1 MYINCNDKELKILE
15 KIALSAQELNMPCY
29 LIGGFVRD
37 KILGRNTKDM
47 DIVCVGDGIELAAKV
62 AEKFIPRPEVHFF
75 KNFGTAQIKIF
86 FSFEE
91 KEKSH
96 KISESDSTPVP
107 SPEERGWGEAVL
119 EIEFVGARKESYD
132 FNSRKPAVEN
142 GTIEDDQN
150 RRDFTINAMAI
161 SLNKDDFGE
170 LVDPFNGIN
179 DLEIKNIQT
188 PLAPAQTFSDDPLRM
203 MRAIRFASQLHFTIH
218 PDTFAAIIENAARIK
233 IVSGERIADE
243 LNKIL
248 MSSKP
253 SIGFDL
259 LYKSGLLKIIFPQ
272 MVDLAG
278 AEYIDGHGHK
288 DNFYHTIQVVDN
300 IAQNTDDLWLR
311 WAAVLHDIA
320 KPATKKFEE
329 GHGWTFHGHEV
340 VGGRMVSKIF
350 TQLKLPQNE
359 KMKFVRKL
367 VELHLR
373 PISLTKEN
381 ITDSAIRR
389 LLFDAGEDFDALM
402 TLCAADITSKNKTKV
417 KRFLENFEMVKIRCA
432 EVEEKDHLRN
442 WQPPITGEMIMETFN
457 LQPSRPVGDLKNA
470 IREAI
475 LDGIIPNEYE
485 AAYNFML
492 AKAKELGISH

>member
-1 MYINCNDKELKILE
+1 MYINCDDKELDILK
-15 KIALSAQELNMPCY
+15 KIAASAEELGFPCY

-37 KILGRNTKDM
+37 KILKRETKDM
-47 DIVCVGDGIELAAKV
+47 DIVCVGDGIELAARV
-62 AEKFIPRPEVHFF
+62 ADKFSPKPEVHFF
-75 KNFGTAQIKIF
+75 KNFGTAQIKA
-86 FSFEE
+86 E
-91 KEKSH
+91 
-96 KISESDSTPVP
+96 
-107 SPEERGWGEAVL
+107 GL
-119 EIEFVGARKESYD
+119 EIEFVGARKESYSFD
-132 FNSRKPAVEN
+132 SRKPEVAS

-161 SLNKDDFGE
+161 SLNKNDFGN
-170 LVDPFNGIN
+170 LVDPFNGVN
-179 DLEIKNIQT
+179 DLALQNIQT
-188 PLAPAQTFSDDPLRM
+188 PLTPAQTFSDDPLRM
-203 MRAIRFASQLHFTIH
+203 MRAIRFASQLNFSIH
-218 PDTFAAIIENAARIK
+218 PETFYAIEEYADRIK
-233 IVSGERIADE
+233 IVSVERITDE
-243 LNKIL
+243 LNNIL
-248 MSSKP
+248 LSTKP
-253 SIGFDL
+253 SVGFDL

-278 AEYIDGHGHK
+278 AEYIDGKGHK

-300 IAQNTDDLWLR
+300 IAEKTDDLWLR

-320 KPATKKFEE
+320 KPATKRFEE

-340 VGGRMVSKIF
+340 VGGRMVPKIF
-350 TQLKLPQNE
+350 SKLKLPQNE

-381 ITDSAIRR
+381 ITDSAVRR

-417 KRFLENFEMVKIRCA
+417 KRFLENFEMVRQRCA
-432 EVEEKDHLRN
+432 EVEGKDHLRN
-442 WQPPITGEMIMETFN
+442 WQPPITGEMIMETFK
-457 LQPSRPVGDLKNA
+457 LQPSRQVGDLKNA

-485 AAYNFML
+485 AAHAFML
-492 AKAKELGISH
+492 EKAKELGIWNL

>member
-1 MYINCNDKELKILE
+1 MYINCNDKELEILQKIS
-15 KIALSAQELNMPCY
+15 LSAEELGVPAY

-37 KILGRNTKDM
+37 KILGRNTKDI

-62 AEKFIPRPEVHFF
+62 AEKFKPEPEVHFF
-75 KNFGTAQIKIF
+75 KNFGTAQIKT
-86 FSFEE
+86 E
-91 KEKSH
+91 
-96 KISESDSTPVP
+96 
-107 SPEERGWGEAVL
+107 GL

-161 SLNKDDFGE
+161 SLNKDDYGE
-170 LVDPFNGIN
+170 LVDPFNGIRH
-179 DLEIKNIQT
+179 LEEKNIQT

-203 MRAIRFASQLHFTIH
+203 MRAIRFASQLNFTIH
-218 PDTFAAIIENAARIK
+218 PETLEAISQMAERIK

-248 MSSKP
+248 MSPKP

-300 IAQNTDDLWLR
+300 IAKNTDDLWLR

-340 VGGRMVSKIF
+340 VGGRMVPKIF
-350 TQLKLPQNE
+350 IQLKLPQNE
-359 KMKFVRKL
+359 KMKFVRKM

-373 PISLTKEN
+373 PISLTKEE

-389 LLFDAGEDFDALM
+389 LLFDAGEDFEALM
-402 TLCAADITSKNKTKV
+402 TLCEADITSKNKQKV
-417 KRFLENFEMVKIRCA
+417 KRYLENFELVRQRCI

-457 LQPSRPVGDLKNA
+457 LQPSRPVGDIKNA

-475 LDGIIPNEYE
+475 LDGIIPNEYD
-485 AAYNFML
+485 AAYAFML
-492 AKAKELGISH
+492 AKAKELGIAV

>member
-1 MYINCNDKELKILE
+1 MYINCNDKELDVLQ
-15 KIALSAQELNMPCY
+15 KIALSAEELNVPCY

-37 KILGRNTKDM
+37 KILGHETKDM
-47 DIVCVGDGIELAAKV
+47 DIVCVGDGIQLAAKV
-62 AEKFIPRPEVHFF
+62 AEKFSPKPEVNFF
-75 KNFGTAQIKIF
+75 KNFGTAQIRI
-86 FSFEE
+86 
-91 KEKSH
+91 
-96 KISESDSTPVP
+96 D
-107 SPEERGWGEAVL
+107 GL
-119 EIEFVGARKESYD
+119 DIEFVGARKESYSYD
-132 FNSRKPAVEN
+132 SRKPAVET
-142 GTIEDDQN
+142 GTIEDDQD

-170 LVDPFNGIN
+170 LVDPFNGIH

-188 PLAPAQTFSDDPLRM
+188 PLPPDQTFSDDPLRM
-203 MRAIRFASQLHFTIH
+203 MRAIRFATQLNFSINKETFT
-218 PDTFAAIIENAARIK
+218 AIERNAERIK
-233 IVSGERIADE
+233 IVSAERIADE

-248 MSSKP
+248 MSDKP
-253 SIGFDL
+253 SVGFDL
-259 LYKSGLLKIIFPQ
+259 LYKSGLLKLIFPQ
-272 MVDLAG
+272 MVELAG

-300 IAQNTDDLWLR
+300 IAKNTDDLWLR

-320 KPATKKFEE
+320 KPVTKKFEE

-340 VGGRMVSKIF
+340 VGGRMVPKIF
-350 TQLKLPQNE
+350 AKLKLPQNE
-359 KMKFVRKL
+359 KMKFVRKM

-389 LLFDAGEDFDALM
+389 LLFDAGEDFEALM
-402 TLCAADITSKNKTKV
+402 TLCEADITSKNKNKV
-417 KRFLENFEMVKIRCA
+417 KRYLENFEMVRKRCA

-442 WQPPITGEMIMETFN
+442 WQPPISGELIMQTFN
-457 LQPSRPVGDLKNA
+457 LQPSRAVGDLKNA

-485 AAYNFML
+485 AAHRYML
-492 AKAKELGISH
+492 EKAKEFGISEANS

>member
-1 MYINCNDKELKILE
+1 MYIQCNDKEQLVLE
-15 KIALSAQELNMPCY
+15 KIALSAEAMGISCY

-37 KILGRNTKDM
+37 KILGRDTKDI
-47 DIVCVGDGIELAAKV
+47 DIVCVGDGIGLAAKV
-62 AEKFIPRPEVHFF
+62 AEKFTPKPEVHFF
-75 KNFGTAQIKIF
+75 KHFGTAQIK
-86 FSFEE
+86 
-91 KEKSH
+91 
-96 KISESDSTPVP
+96 TA
-107 SPEERGWGEAVL
+107 GL

-161 SLNKDDFGE
+161 SLNKADYGA
-170 LVDPFNGIN
+170 LVDPFNGIH

-188 PLAPAQTFSDDPLRM
+188 PLAPSQTFSDDPLRM
-203 MRAIRFASQLHFTIH
+203 MRAIRFATQLHFTIH
-218 PDTFAAIIENAARIK
+218 PETFAAIAENANRIK

-248 MSSKP
+248 LSDKP
-253 SIGFDL
+253 SVGFDL

-278 AEYIDGHGHK
+278 AEYLDGMGHK

-300 IAQNTDDLWLR
+300 IAKHTRDLWLR

-320 KPATKKFEE
+320 KPATKKFEP

-340 VGGRMVSKIF
+340 IGGRMVPRIF

-389 LLFDAGEDFDALM
+389 LLFDAGEDFEALM
-402 TLCAADITSKNKTKV
+402 TLCEADITSKNKNKV
-417 KRFLENFEMVKIRCA
+417 KRYLDNFEMVRQRCV
-432 EVEEKDHLRN
+432 EVEAKDHLRN

-485 AAYNFML
+485 AAYQFML
-492 AKAKELGISH
+492 AKANELKIGQG

>member
-1 MYINCNDKELKILE
+1 MYIKCNDKELEVLQ
-15 KIALSAQELNMPCY
+15 KIADSAEELGIPCY

-37 KILGRNTKDM
+37 KILGRETKDM
-47 DIVCVGDGIELAAKV
+47 DIVCVGDGIKLAAKV
-62 AEKFIPRPEVHFF
+62 AEKFTPKPEVNFF
-75 KNFGTAQIKIF
+75 KNFGTAQIKIGNRQLA
-86 FSFEE
+86 
-91 KEKSH
+91 
-96 KISESDSTPVP
+96 IDSNNTPVP
-107 SPEERGWGEAVL
+107 SPSGFTDKGTNAVL
-119 EIEFVGARKESYD
+119 WDGAIEFVGARKESYNFD
-132 FNSRKPAVEN
+132 SRKPAVET

-161 SLNKDDFGE
+161 SLNKNDYGE
-170 LVDPFNGIN
+170 LVDPFNGIA
-179 DLEIKNIQT
+179 DLELKNIQT
-188 PLAPAQTFSDDPLRM
+188 PLVPAQTFSDDPLRM
-203 MRAIRFASQLHFTIH
+203 MRAIRFASQLNFTIH
-218 PDTFAAIIENAARIK
+218 PETFAAIGKNAERIK

-248 MSSKP
+248 MCEKP

-278 AEYIDGHGHK
+278 AEYIDGMGHK
-288 DNFYHTIQVVDN
+288 DNFYHTLQVVDN
-300 IAQNTDDLWLR
+300 IAKNTNDLWLR

-340 VGGRMVSKIF
+340 VGGRMVPKIF
-350 TQLKLPQNE
+350 AQLKLSQNE
-359 KMKFVRKL
+359 KMKFVRKM

-402 TLCAADITSKNKTKV
+402 TLCEADITSKNKNKV
-417 KRFLENFEMVKIRCA
+417 KRFLENFEMVRQRCT

-442 WQPPITGEMIMETFN
+442 WQPPITGEMIMQTFN
-457 LQPSRPVGDLKNA
+457 LQPSRAVGDLKNA

-485 AAYNFML
+485 AAHIYML
-492 AKAKELGISH
+492 EKAKELGIGH

>member
-1 MYINCNDKELKILE
+1 MYINCDDKELEILQ
-15 KIALSAQELNMPCY
+15 KIALSAEELGVACY

-62 AEKFIPRPEVHFF
+62 AEKFKPEPEVHFF
-75 KNFGTAQIKIF
+75 KNFGTAQIKT
-86 FSFEE
+86 E
-91 KEKSH
+91 
-96 KISESDSTPVP
+96 
-107 SPEERGWGEAVL
+107 GL

-161 SLNKDDFGE
+161 SLNKADFGE

-179 DLEIKNIQT
+179 DLEQKNIQT

-203 MRAIRFASQLHFTIH
+203 MRAIRFASQLNFTIN
-218 PDTFAAIIENAARIK
+218 PETFVAITENKDRIK

-278 AEYIDGHGHK
+278 AEYIDGMGHK
-288 DNFYHTIQVVDN
+288 DNFYHSIQVVDN

-340 VGGRMVSKIF
+340 VGGRMVPKIF
-350 TQLKLPQNE
+350 TKLKLPQNE
-359 KMKFVRKL
+359 KMKFVRKM

-417 KRFLENFEMVKIRCA
+417 KRFLENFEMVRKRCA
-432 EVEEKDHLRN
+432 EVEEKDHIRN
-442 WQPPITGEMIMETFN
+442 WQPPITGEIIMETFN
-457 LQPSRPVGDLKNA
+457 LQPSRQVGDLKNA

-485 AAYNFML
+485 AAHNYML
-492 AKAKELGISH
+492 EKAKELGIGQ